1 MVTPEKIRSTAIDM
15 ANEIGL
21 IQLKRV
27 DLCEKLG
34 IKDGSFT
41 VIAGFSFT
49 ELIESIRTECTC
61 LQPDKLSKKTR
72 TSKNIRKDHILEEA
86 LKLSESEGFAKLSRD
101 KVAELCGIK
110 GSLIHYHFVSME
122 NFKRDIM
129 LLAIKLENLS
139 VIAEGLAIRD
149 VYAKKAP
156 QELKERALA
165 AIRM

>member
-21 IQLKRV
+21 IRLKRV

-49 ELIESIRTECTC
+49 ELIESIRSECTR
-61 LQPDKLSKKTR
+61 LQPDRLSKKTR

-86 LKLSESEGFAKLSRD
+86 LKLSESGGFAKLSRD
-101 KVAELCGIK
+101 KVAKQCGINS
-110 GSLIHYHFVSME
+110 SLISYHFDSME

-139 VIAEGLAIRD
+139 VIAEGLGIGD
-149 VYAKKAP
+149 IHAKKAP
-156 QELKERALA
+156 QELKERAVATLA
-165 AIRM
+165 M